1 MSLRIYPALTEKGV
15 ENMATDWWLLKEAVF
30 SEMPA
35 FRHYQ
40 WKVSE
45 ISFGYGQNWEWV
57 EDQTQESIERL
68 IRRPTGGGIVR
79 HGKDWTYCLVLPRMH
94 PSFSMPS
101 LDLYEKIHQA
111 IADALEDQSIETFLQ
126 PCPAKKKTAIPGDC
140 FQEPVGKDLMTGKSE
155 KKIAGAAMKRTKSA
169 ILFQGTLDLGFI
181 EKTKFDPSSF
191 GESFT
196 NLLARLLKAEK
207 EEVNW
212 PENFHKER
220 ESFCQEFESLR
231 WRKNRERN

>member
-1 MSLRIYPALTEKGV
+1 MSLQIYPALTEKGV

-30 SEMPA
+30 SEMA
-35 FRHYQ
+35 VFRHYH

-111 IADALEDQSIETFLQ
+111 IADALTDQSIETFLQ

-140 FQEPVGKDLMTGKSE
+140 FQEPVGKDLMTRKSE

-181 EKTKFDPSSF
+181 EKAKFDLSSF
-191 GESFT
+191 GENFT
-196 NLLARLLKAEK
+196 NQLAQLFKTEK
-207 EEVNW
+207 EEVKW
-212 PENFHKER
+212 PEHFRKER
-220 ESFCQEFESLR
+220 ESFCLEFKSLG